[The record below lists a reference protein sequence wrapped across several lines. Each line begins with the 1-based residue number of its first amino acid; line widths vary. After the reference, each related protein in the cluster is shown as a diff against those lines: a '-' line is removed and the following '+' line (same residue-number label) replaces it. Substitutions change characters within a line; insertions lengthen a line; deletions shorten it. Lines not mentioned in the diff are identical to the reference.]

1 MIFYFLH
8 CCNVYVVVPGLSAII
23 LCDAELVEY
32 VNGRLAGRAGAVT
45 VHAVTQV
52 DTAALTVATQQV
64 VNQRQTHRRA
74 LQPDLK
80 QHLHNNEWMIDRSL
94 HTSVTYWQR
103 HQWHRDERFNMNNH

>member
-1 MIFYFLH
+1 MNFFLP

-45 VHAVTQV
+45 VHAVTEV

-74 LQPDLK
+74 L
-80 QHLHNNEWMIDRSL
+80 
-94 HTSVTYWQR
+94 
-103 HQWHRDERFNMNNH
+103 